1 MFKQEK
7 IFIGVLVAALML
19 LGLRAMY
26 EQSHPVVL
34 QGRKARLIAIPA
46 TSKDVR
52 GPVSYLFGRAPY
64 FIICD
69 REAKTFKAVPN
80 PYMDSMH
87 AAGLKSSRMI
97 VGLKVDAVCGNN
109 IGFEPS
115 RTFQAANLEVYT
127 DIKPTV
133 LETLMAFPD
142 GLTRIDKQNVP
153 AHFGITG
160 SKTQIACKSFDVQAN
175 LAQLVQG
182 KFYVCFGCG
191 FRVSETTLAGL
202 TPTVCP
208 KCGQALHEV
217 VAITSPAETT
227 GTKLKVKVV

>member
-1 MFKQEK
+1 MFKREK
-7 IFIGVLVAALML
+7 LFIGVLVAALML
-19 LGLRAMY
+19 LGLRALY
-26 EQSHPVVL
+26 EQNHPVVL

-46 TSKDVR
+46 TSKDVQ
-52 GPVSYLFGRAPY
+52 GPVSYLFGRAPF
-64 FIICD
+64 FILCD
-69 REAKTFKAVPN
+69 REKKSFKAVPN
-80 PYMDSMH
+80 PYLDAMH
-87 AAGLKSSRMI
+87 AAGLKSSRML
-97 VGLKVDAVCGNN
+97 VEMKVDAVCGNN
-109 IGFEPS
+109 VGFEPS
-115 RTFQAANLEVYT
+115 RTFQAANIEVYT

-133 LETLMAFPD
+133 LETLAAFPD
-142 GLTRIDKQNVP
+142 GLIKIDKQNVP

-160 SKTQIACKSFDVQAN
+160 SKTQIACNSFDVQAN

-202 TPTVCP
+202 KPTVCP
-208 KCGQALHEV
+208 KCGQPLHEV